1 MAKKTQKKKYKYKE
15 TFVDGICEQDDPKK
29 PGQKRYKAMYYIY
42 KAQKNGKVKQVSSK
56 TGWFSTKELALARA
70 KQLSVTPDEAREEL
84 KKPVY
89 IEDVMEAYM
98 EDKKKEV
105 DRSSRTH
112 ISRFNVIRKT
122 WNELLGHPNLRKV
135 TQSDFTLY
143 KNYLLNSYHGSDN
156 RTHELV
162 SGEGGKITWNYFSGL
177 RRTTRTL
184 MEYANENSIV
194 TEIPL
199 ANYARDGMAQ
209 KKPNAPKSSKLKNSQ
224 EANYKDK
231 YKYLSEWQLQLV
243 IQNMSK
249 KMGDRY
255 LIKNSKGKT
264 IINPDY
270 EYMVLFLFCARTGL
284 RLEEWKVLELGD
296 LADFDFDDALANVK
310 HESGI
315 PDPNGTG
322 MPADTDDIGFIPL
335 YISENKTPQ
344 VYITRAYNSRQYGI
358 EVTDIKSEK
367 AERKVPLYLD
377 RQFLFVFYNY
387 VYHLSLTDFFR
398 EGNQM
403 LFPNTN
409 GRILKDTI
417 VNNRLKRECQEV
429 LGGKYISCYGFRHTF
444 AQWLYE
450 DLDFSLD
457 GAMRMMG
464 HKDSSLLKNVYT
476 SQTVDADYRK
486 TEKEALRK
494 SAKKTNTDKLKNY
507 MDILDMIKSGKETH
521 ELILKLEKTIAE
533 AKSELERIEAEEL
546 EEKTRGI

>member
-56 TGWFSTKELALARA
+56 TGWFSTKELAIARA
-70 KQLSVTPDEAREEL
+70 KQLSITPAEAREEL

-112 ISRFNVIRKT
+112 ISRFNVIKKT

-143 KNYLLNSYHGSDN
+143 KNYLLNGYHGSEN
-156 RTHELV
+156 RTHELI
-162 SGEGGKITWNYFSGL
+162 SGEGGKISWNYFSGL

-184 MEYANENSIV
+184 MEYANENSII

-209 KKPNAPKSSKLKNSQ
+209 KKPNAPKSSRLKNSQ
-224 EANYKDK
+224 DANYKDK
-231 YKYLSEWQLQLV
+231 YKYLSEWQLTLLLK
-243 IQNMSK
+243 NMRRK
-249 KMGDRY
+249 VKDKY
-255 LIKNSKGKT
+255 LSKNSKGQS
-264 IINPDY
+264 IVNPDY
-270 EYMVLFLFCARTGL
+270 EYLILFYFLARTGL
-284 RLEEWKVLELGD
+284 RLEEWKVLQLDD
-296 LADFDFDDALANVK
+296 LVDFRFDEVLEHVMFDFYDDPEDSSQPSVQV
-310 HESGI
+310 GI
-315 PDPNGTG
+315 GY
-322 MPADTDDIGFIPL
+322 IPSDA
-335 YISENKTPQ
+335 IRDMTPQ
-344 VYITRAYNSRQYGI
+344 VYVTRAYNSRQYGI
-358 EVTDIKSEK
+358 EVEDIKSEK

-377 RQFLFVFYNY
+377 RQFLIDFYNY
-387 VYHLSLTDFFR
+387 VYALSLTDYFK
-398 EGNQM
+398 EGNRM
-403 LFPNTN
+403 LFPSTT

-417 VNNRLKRECQEV
+417 VNNRLRRECEEV
-429 LGGKYISCYGFRHTF
+429 LDGKYISCYGFRHTF

-450 DLDFSLD
+450 ELDFSLD

-494 SAKKTNTDKLKNY
+494 SAKKSYTDSLKTA
-507 MDILDMIKSGKETH
+507 MDFLETLKSHNGTREEAISMFEKRADY
-521 ELILKLEKTIAE
+521 LKKQLA
-533 AKSELERIEAEEL
+533 RIEEEEAEE
-546 EEKTRGI
+546 KARRI